1 MKLIRD
7 KFERRFVK
15 TSFLICEECN
25 KYYEL
30 QPGELP
36 GDFDLTCDCGGTLK
50 FKSNIDGLEN
60 KTIPINSQIQQP
72 EDKQYMNEPP
82 KRNKVNTNVNKVNTN
97 FNKVNTNVNEVYPK
111 INTREVVH
119 SIWWVFKVVIILSMA
134 FMTIIALLLFLP
146 LGLIMLLGLYG
157 FYKWMF

>member
-1 MKLIRD
+1 
-7 KFERRFVK
+7 
-15 TSFLICEECN
+15 LICEECN

-50 FKSNIDGLEN
+50 FKSNIDGVEN
-60 KTIPINSQIQQP
+60 KTIPTKQTTNLQIQQP

-82 KRNKVNTNVNKVNTN
+82 KKNKVNTN
-97 FNKVNTNVNEVYPK
+97 FNKVNTSVNKVNTQ

-119 SIWWVFKVVIILSMA
+119 SVWWVFKVVIILTMA
-134 FMTIIALLLFLP
+134 FMTIIALLLFIP
-146 LGLIMLLGLYG
+146 VGLIMLLGLYG